1 LAGNDLAVPILPDQP
16 PQRKRKTLIP
26 SHGGALP
33 VPLSETAYSV
43 RHRRVVPMAEQIG
56 DVAARLSN
64 DISRPKPQKQPS
76 MSCWRDLDRELK
88 ACRTPE
94 EKEAIW
100 ERFEKEQTAAKQ
112 TRRQRRGSTL
122 DPVKFRPI
130 DRNERAKITYCAE
143 KLDAKTHEP
152 GKHGGCLKR
161 SGLHVLRILLF
172 HFHNVHNGRCDPS
185 IDTIAKACGM
195 ARSTVIEALKRLE
208 AAGIIERIRRAR
220 WINQYGRKRCVQWS
234 NAYLLNMPYGY
245 RKTENHSANS
255 ANSSK
260 SGNRSETTTA
270 DRKTM
275 PPMPENVA
283 AALARL
289 GNAMAAR
296 AEAENERMKYS

>member
-1 LAGNDLAVPILPDQP
+1 
-16 PQRKRKTLIP
+16 
-26 SHGGALP
+26 
-33 VPLSETAYSV
+33 
-43 RHRRVVPMAEQIG
+43 MAEHIG
-56 DVAARLSN
+56 DIAARLGK

-88 ACRTPE
+88 AARTPE
-94 EKEAIW
+94 EKEEIW
-100 ERFEKEQTAAKQ
+100 ERLEKEQTTAKQ

-143 KLDAKTHEP
+143 KLDAKTHTP

-161 SGLHVLRILLF
+161 SGLHVLRVMLF

-208 AAGIIERIRRAR
+208 AVGIIERIRRAR

-234 NAYLLNMPYGY
+234 NAYLLHKPYGY
-245 RKTENHSANS
+245 RKTEDHSAHS

-260 SGNRSETTTA
+260 SGKRSGTTSA
-270 DRKTM
+270 DIKTL

-289 GNAMAAR
+289 GNTMA
-296 AEAENERMKYS
+296 ERFEGEKNRQAAP